1 MPSKEQFTM
10 RRYSGQYSVGVSLLG
25 VLAVGA
31 AGCGPLRTRSVT
43 PPALDA
49 AAVTA
54 AVMAQA
60 DTDGDGQLTKQE
72 LERVPALAASL
83 AALDTNADGRLAA
96 AELRAWLDA
105 VRGAG
110 VAFTPL
116 TVSVTH
122 NGKPLEAAEVRLVPE
137 SFMGAQVAAATGQTD
152 SFGNAVLNIP
162 ESGYPGVHC
171 GLYRIEIT
179 GTGNDGK
186 PLPPRFNA
194 ESTLGAAVGA
204 NVPEYYTASVTLD

>member
-1 MPSKEQFTM
+1 M
-10 RRYSGQYSVGVSLLG
+10 RRYSGRYSVGVPFVV
-25 VLAVGA
+25 VLVGIAVGA
-31 AGCGPLRTRSVT
+31 TGCGSPRSNSVA

-60 DTDGDGQLTKQE
+60 DADGDGQLTKQE

-83 AALDTNADGRLAA
+83 AALDSNADGRLAA

-105 VRGAG
+105 VRAAG
-110 VAFTPL
+110 LALTPL

-122 NGKPLEAAEVRLVPE
+122 KGKPLERAEVRLIPE
-137 SFMGAQVAAATGQTD
+137 SFMAGRVAAATGQTD
-152 SFGNAVLNIP
+152 SFGSAVLNIP

-171 GLYRIEIT
+171 GLYRIEIA

-186 PLPPRFNA
+186 PLPARFNA

-204 NVPEYYTASVTLD
+204 GVPEYGMVSFTLD

>member
-1 MPSKEQFTM
+1 M
-10 RRYSGQYSVGVSLLG
+10 RRYSGRYSVGVPFVV
-25 VLAVGA
+25 VLVGSAVAA
-31 AGCGPLRTRSVT
+31 AGCGSPRSSSVT

-60 DTDGDGQLTKQE
+60 DTDSDGQLTKQE
-72 LERVPALAASL
+72 LERVPALAVSL
-83 AALDTNADGRLAA
+83 AALDTNSDGRLAA
-96 AELRAWLDA
+96 AELRTWLDA

-122 NGKPLEAAEVRLVPE
+122 NDKPLERAEVRLVPE
-137 SFMGAQVAAATGQTD
+137 SFMAGRVGAATGQTD
-152 SFGNAVLNIP
+152 SFGTAVLSIP

-186 PLPPRFNA
+186 PLPPHFNA
-194 ESTLGAAVGA
+194 ESTLGVAVGA
-204 NVPEYYTASVTLD
+204 GVPEYGMVSFTLD